1 MYKQPTHRYTA
12 SFKSNYY
19 RVTYL
24 RGYKILRIVKNYALN
39 RIYNEKLSRMLSK
52 WYAVRLDNLTI
63 SRVNIFEVLK
73 RISKNLE
80 ILYPQ
85 NKLSYGRYIYIY
97 IYTHTHTHIYI
108 YIYLAI
114 SLCDRFL

>member
-1 MYKQPTHRYTA
+1 M
-12 SFKSNYY
+12 
-19 RVTYL
+19 
-24 RGYKILRIVKNYALN
+24 IVKNYALN

-63 SRVNIFEVLK
+63 SWVNIFEVLK

-97 IYTHTHTHIYI
+97 IYIHTRTYIYI

>member
-1 MYKQPTHRYTA
+1 M
-12 SFKSNYY
+12 
-19 RVTYL
+19 
-24 RGYKILRIVKNYALN
+24 RIVKNYVLN

-52 WYAVRLDNLTI
+52 WHAVRLDNLTI

-85 NKLSYGRYIYIY
+85 NKLPYGRYIYIY
-97 IYTHTHTHIYI
+97 IY
-108 YIYLAI
+108 IYLPSYI
-114 SLCDRFL
+114 VM